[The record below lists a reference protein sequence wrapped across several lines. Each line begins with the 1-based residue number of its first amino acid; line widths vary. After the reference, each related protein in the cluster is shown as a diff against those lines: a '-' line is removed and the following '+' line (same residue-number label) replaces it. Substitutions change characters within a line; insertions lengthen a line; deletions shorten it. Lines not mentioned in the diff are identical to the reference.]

1 MLCHDGLACPSAYYA
16 AARRSAFGR
25 PVPTSWGQLR
35 KALTSHDRDRATDKL
50 DAPCWA
56 PHAAQGNR
64 RTAASITAVYA
75 LVLDF
80 DDGADIPDVMALFPT
95 KERCAYSTYSAQ
107 PGAPRCRLVLPLAVP
122 VAGALWAATMRL
134 ILRDIGQDKSAA
146 DPKCIDPSR
155 LYLLPCRGPV
165 ELADYAHGDLI
176 DVGEY
181 VARAEYEAELA
192 RIAADHL
199 RAKQAARAEAARRWA
214 AAPQDDGYSA
224 ADRAE
229 RRGHAALRADPEAR
243 RRAAADLGAKVT
255 PRDGSDVAHG
265 LPCPSCGRPDAWFV
279 IDPRRAWG
287 AYCNHRNSCGWF
299 GSIGDLVT
307 AAGMQPAAYGG

>member
-35 KALTSHDRDRATDKL
+35 KALTSHDRDRAADKL
-50 DAPCWA
+50 DAACWA

-80 DDGADIPDVMALFPT
+80 DDGADVPDVMALFPT

-122 VAGALWAATMRL
+122 VAGALWAATMRQ
-134 ILRDIGQDKSAA
+134 ILKDIGQDKSAA

-165 ELADYAHGDLI
+165 EVADHAPGDLI

-181 VARAEYEAELA
+181 VAKAEYEAELA

-214 AAPQDDGYSA
+214 AAPQGDGYSA
-224 ADRAE
+224 AAAIRQNEQENGWSRVPIVGVSSHALGEFHERAISM
-229 RRGHAALRADPEAR
+229 GMDSCITKPLQLKALQ
-243 RRAAADLGAKVT
+243 KVLQQT
-255 PRDGSDVAHG
+255 QSQRQ
-265 LPCPSCGRPDAWFV
+265 CGGPGQKV
-279 IDPRRAWG
+279 
-287 AYCNHRNSCGWF
+287 
-299 GSIGDLVT
+299 
-307 AAGMQPAAYGG
+307 

>member
-1 MLCHDGLACPSAYYA
+1 MPSHDGLACPSAYYA

-35 KALTSHDRDRATDKL
+35 KALTSHNRDRAADKL
-50 DAPCWA
+50 DAACWA
-56 PHAAQGNR
+56 PHIAAGNR

-80 DDGADIPDVMALFPT
+80 DDGADVPDVMALFPT

-107 PGAPRCRLVLPLAVP
+107 PGVPRCRLVLPLAVP

-199 RAKQAARAEAARRWA
+199 RAKQAARVEAARRWA

-224 ADRAE
+224 AERAE

-243 RRAAADLGAKVT
+243 RRAAADLGAKVA

-265 LPCPSCGRPDAWFV
+265 LPCPACGRPDAWFV

-307 AAGMQPAAYGG
+307 AAGMHPAAYGG

>member
-1 MLCHDGLACPSAYYA
+1 MPSHDGLACPTAYYA

-35 KALTSHDRDRATDKL
+35 KALTSHDRDRAADKL
-50 DAPCWA
+50 DAACWA
-56 PHAAQGNR
+56 PHIAAGNR

-80 DDGADIPDVMALFPT
+80 DDGADVPDVMALFPT
-95 KERCAYSTYSAQ
+95 KERCSYSTFSAQ

-122 VAGALWAATMRL
+122 VAGALWAATMRQ
-134 ILRDIGQDKSAA
+134 ILKDIGQDRAAA

-165 ELADYAHGDLI
+165 ELADYAPGDLI

-181 VARAEYEAELA
+181 VARAEYEGELA

-224 ADRAE
+224 AERAE

-243 RRAAADLGAKVT
+243 RRAAADLGAKVA

>member
-1 MLCHDGLACPSAYYA
+1 MPSHDGLPCPTAFYTS
-16 AARRSAFGR
+16 ARRSAYGR
-25 PVPTSWGQLR
+25 PVPTTWGQLR
-35 KALTSHDRDRATDKL
+35 KALTSHGRDRPADKL
-50 DAPCWA
+50 DVPCWA
-56 PHAAQGNR
+56 PHVATGNR
-64 RTAASITAVYA
+64 RTAASIESVHA

-80 DDGADIPDVMALFPT
+80 DDGADVPDVMGLFPA
-95 KERCAYSTYSAQ
+95 KERCAYSTFSAE
-107 PGAPRCRLVLPLAVP
+107 PGAPRCRLVLPLAAP
-122 VAGALWAATMRL
+122 VVGALWAATMRL
-134 ILRDIGQDKSAA
+134 ILKDIGQDRSAA

-165 ELADYAHGDLI
+165 EVADYAPGDLI
-176 DVGEY
+176 DVAEY

-199 RAKQAARAEAARRWA
+199 RARHVARAEAARRWA
-214 AAPQDDGYSA
+214 EAPARDGLSDA
-224 ADRAE
+224 ERAE

-243 RRAAADLGAKVT
+243 RRAAADLGAKIA

-265 LPCPSCGRPDAWFV
+265 LACPSCGRPDAWFV

-299 GSIGDLVT
+299 GSIGDLIT